1 MSSVPY
7 RSDFRAPAI
16 AAPAA
21 SKTRRTPWRWLY
33 DAVMLSRE
41 RQTKHEVDRLVGRR
55 GGAFTDAL
63 ERRTVLRGRF
73 EFPPLTK
80 SRAIKKSPA

>member
-1 MSSVPY
+1 MSSVAY

-16 AAPAA
+16 AASTAT
-21 SKTRRTPWRWLY
+21 KIRRTPWRWLY

-41 RQTKHEVDRLVGRR
+41 RQTKQEVDRLVGWR

-63 ERRTVLRGRF
+63 EREIAERF
-73 EFPPLTK
+73 YTGSSTF
-80 SRAIKKSPA
+80 RR

>member
-1 MSSVPY
+1 MSSIAY
-7 RSDFRAPAI
+7 RSDFHAPVI

-41 RQTKHEVDRLVGRR
+41 RQTMQEVDRLVGWR
-55 GGAFTDAL
+55 GGTFTDSL
-63 ERRTVLRGRF
+63 EREIAERF
-73 EFPPLTK
+73 YAGDSNF
-80 SRAIKKSPA
+80 RR